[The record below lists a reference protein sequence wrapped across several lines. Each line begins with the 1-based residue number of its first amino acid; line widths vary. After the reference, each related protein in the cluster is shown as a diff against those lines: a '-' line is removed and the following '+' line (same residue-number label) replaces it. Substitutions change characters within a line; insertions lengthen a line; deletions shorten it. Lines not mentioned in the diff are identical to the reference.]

1 MVTGM
6 LKLTMRQIRSSLT
19 RFLAIAA
26 IVALGVGFFCGLR
39 LTKTAMVHTLDDYAE
54 AHRMYDF
61 RLVSTV
67 GFDETD
73 AEALAADA
81 RVAACEGEKSADAL
95 ASVADG
101 AAKPCRFLSLP
112 EQIDLPGLKCGRFPQ
127 TAEECLADGLLYS
140 EKDLGKTVV
149 LTEENDE
156 DTLDS
161 FNRREFTI
169 VGIAKSVLYINYERG
184 GTSIGSGTLSS
195 FVYILPEAFALEY
208 DTSLYLRLAGRQ
220 GEVYS
225 DEYTACIDAAEPWV
239 TQLAESAAYGRS
251 DRLYEEAEQTLSDAR
266 ETLDE
271 KQQEL
276 ADAKQE
282 LADAKQELE
291 DAHQTY
297 ADGVVSLADAKQEAE
312 QELADGEQELADALT
327 ELADGEAEY
336 ADGYQEYLDGKAEA
350 EEEIADAYQK
360 LVDGQRTIE
369 ENEQKLADGE
379 QELAD
384 GEKKLADAKQTYE
397 ENAAKFEKEK
407 KQAEN
412 EMSFA
417 FAKLQKARETLAEQ
431 QQQLDA
437 QKAALDKQ
445 EAQIDAA
452 VSAGA
457 MSPEAAEAAKA
468 QIAAARGQLAA
479 AQAQLDEGKNALA
492 DNENQ
497 LDLAADAANEA
508 FAENQKKL
516 DEAKKTLEEK
526 QQELE
531 DAKQELED
539 GRQELEDAKQELK
552 DGWAD
557 YYTGKAEAE
566 QKISDAEQELADAKQ
581 EITDGD
587 QKLADAEQELA
598 DGEQKLAD
606 AEQDY
611 RDGED
616 ELEKLENPDVFVL
629 DRSSNVG
636 YACFES
642 DSDIVRGVSR
652 VFPLFFFAVAAL
664 VCITT
669 MTRMVDEQRTQA
681 GVLKALGY
689 SNGAILSQYFLYAGI
704 ASVLGCVLGIA
715 AGSYF
720 LPKMIWHAYNIM
732 YGFTGI
738 LYAFDWPLALVSSGA
753 YLLCA
758 LGTTWYVVHAEL
770 QKPAAELIRP
780 RAPKAGKRILLERL
794 PLLWNRLPFLHKV
807 SIRNILRFK
816 KRMVMMMI
824 GIGGCTALLITG
836 FGIQDSISS
845 VVDYQYDEITR
856 YDAAVT
862 FQHALSGSERGD
874 FLAVCE
880 KSGAEGCL
888 FVAEKS
894 LDASVGGTVKTT
906 NVVCPES
913 GSVDGFIDLHTQE
926 KTPIPYPQDDGCI
939 ISRGLAQALRLS
951 AGDTITLQT
960 GDMRRTELTVE
971 AVFENYVYNYVYL
984 TQTTWQDVFGEAPGY
999 EAAWVNYQTD
1009 EDAQAASAA
1018 LTGAKNAAAVTLS
1031 RDFRSRVA
1039 TMMQSLRYIV
1049 LVVVL
1054 GAAAL
1059 AFIVLYN
1066 LTNIN
1071 ITERER
1077 EIATIKVLGF
1087 YDGETNRYVF
1097 RENIILTVLG
1107 ALVGLP
1113 MGKLLHA
1120 YVMGQ
1125 IKIDL
1130 MCFDVRVA
1138 PLSYL
1143 ISAALT
1149 LVFGLL
1155 VNLALRRKI
1164 RTIDMSQ
1171 ALKSI
1176 E

>member
-1 MVTGM
+1 M

-54 AHRMYDF
+54 THQMYDF
-61 RLVSTV
+61 RLVSTI
-67 GFDETD
+67 GFDEPD

-81 RVAACEGEKSADAL
+81 RIAACEGEKSADAL

-112 EQIDLPGLKCGRFPQ
+112 EKIDLPGLKCGRLPQ

-161 FNRREFTI
+161 FARREFTI

-195 FVYILPEAFALEY
+195 FVYILPEAFALDYE
-208 DTSLYLRLAGRQ
+208 TSLYLRLAGRQ

-225 DEYTACIDAAEPWV
+225 DDYTACMDEAEPWV

-282 LADAKQELE
+282 LADAKQELA
-291 DAHQTY
+291 DAQQAY
-297 ADGVVSLADAKQEAE
+297 ADGEASLADAKREAETELSDARQKLYDGQKTLEENEQKLSDAEAELADGEQQLADAQAEYEKNSAEFEAAEKRTETNLSDATTQLNQALADIRRSQAQLDEQRTALDEQEAQLNAAIAAGLISEEAAAALRAQLEAGKAQLQQAQAQLDAGLAELEAKRAELRTASDAAEKALQENRKKLNEAKDTLDEKRQELADAKQE
-312 QELADGEQELADALT
+312 LADGQKELADAR
-327 ELADGEAEY
+327 
-336 ADGYQEYLDGKAEA
+336 Q
-350 EEEIADAYQK
+350 
-360 LVDGQRTIE
+360 
-369 ENEQKLADGE
+369 
-379 QELAD
+379 
-384 GEKKLADAKQTYE
+384 
-397 ENAAKFEKEK
+397 
-407 KQAEN
+407 
-412 EMSFA
+412 
-417 FAKLQKARETLAEQ
+417 
-431 QQQLDA
+431 
-437 QKAALDKQ
+437 
-445 EAQIDAA
+445 
-452 VSAGA
+452 
-457 MSPEAAEAAKA
+457 
-468 QIAAARGQLAA
+468 
-479 AQAQLDEGKNALA
+479 ALA
-492 DNENQ
+492 
-497 LDLAADAANEA
+497 
-508 FAENQKKL
+508 
-516 DEAKKTLEEK
+516 
-526 QQELE
+526 
-531 DAKQELED
+531 
-539 GRQELEDAKQELK
+539 

-557 YYTGKAEAE
+557 YDAGKAEAE
-566 QKISDAEQELADAKQ
+566 QKIADAEQELADAKQ
-581 EITDGD
+581 QLADGG
-587 QKLADAEQELA
+587 QELADAEQEIA
-598 DGEQKLAD
+598 DGEQKLAE

-794 PLLWNRLPFLHKV
+794 PFIWNRLPFLHKV
-807 SIRNILRFK
+807 SVRNILRFK

-836 FGIQDSISS
+836 FGIQESISS
-845 VVDYQYDEITR
+845 VVDSQYDEITR

-862 FQHALSGSERGD
+862 FQHALSGSERED
-874 FLAVCE
+874 FLTVCE
-880 KSGAEGCL
+880 ESGAEGCL

-894 LDASVGGTVKTT
+894 LDASAGGTVKTT

-913 GSVDGFIDLHTQE
+913 GGVDGFIDLHTQE
-926 KTPIPYPQDDGCI
+926 KAPVPYPQDGGCI

-951 AGDTITLQT
+951 AGDSITLQT

-1018 LTGAKNAAAVTLS
+1018 LAGAKNAAAVTLS
-1031 RDFRSRVA
+1031 IDFRSRVA

-1107 ALVGLP
+1107 VLAGLP

-1138 PLSYL
+1138 PMSYL

-1164 RTIDMSQ
+1164 RAIDMSQ
-1171 ALKSI
+1171 ALKSV

>member
-73 AEALAADA
+73 ADVLAADA
-81 RVAACEGEKSADAL
+81 RIASCEGEKSADAL

-112 EQIDLPGLKCGRFPQ
+112 VQINFPGLKCGRLPQ

-195 FVYILPEAFALEY
+195 FVYILPEAFALDYE
-208 DTSLYLRLAGRQ
+208 TSLYLRLADRQ

-239 TQLAESAAYGRS
+239 TQLAERAAYGRS

-282 LADAKQELE
+282 LADAKQELK
-291 DAHQTY
+291 DTHQTY

-312 QELADGEQELADALT
+312 QEL
-327 ELADGEAEY
+327 
-336 ADGYQEYLDGKAEA
+336 
-350 EEEIADAYQK
+350 ADAYQK

-397 ENAAKFEKEK
+397 ENTAKFEKEK

-616 ELEKLENPDVFVL
+616 ELAKLENPDVFIL
-629 DRSSNVG
+629 NRSSNVG

-642 DSDIVRGVSR
+642 DSDIVRGVSK

-689 SNGAILSQYFLYAGI
+689 SNSAILSQYFLYAGT
-704 ASVLGCVLGIA
+704 ASLLGCVLGIA

-780 RAPKAGKRILLERL
+780 KAPKAGKRILLERL
-794 PLLWNRLPFLHKV
+794 PLIWDRLPFLHKV

-862 FQHALSGSERGD
+862 FQHALSGSERED

-880 KSGAEGCL
+880 ESSAGGCL

-894 LDASVGGTVKTT
+894 LDASKGSTVKTT

-913 GSVDGFIDLHTQE
+913 GGVEGFIDLHTQE
-926 KTPIPYPQDDGCI
+926 KTPIPYPQDGGCI

-1018 LTGAKNAAAVTLS
+1018 LAGAKNVAAVTLS

-1107 ALVGLP
+1107 ALLGLP
-1113 MGKLLHA
+1113 MGTLLHA

>member
-1 MVTGM
+1 MVTKM

-73 AEALAADA
+73 ADVLAADA
-81 RVAACEGEKSADAL
+81 RIASCEGEKSADAL

-156 DTLDS
+156 DTLDG

-195 FVYILPEAFALEY
+195 FVYILPEAFALDYE
-208 DTSLYLRLAGRQ
+208 TSLYLRLADRQ

-282 LADAKQELE
+282 LADAKQELK

-312 QELADGEQELADALT
+312 QELAD
-327 ELADGEAEY
+327 
-336 ADGYQEYLDGKAEA
+336 
-350 EEEIADAYQK
+350 AYQK
-360 LVDGQRTIE
+360 LVDGQRTID

-397 ENAAKFEKEK
+397 ENTAKFEKEK

-566 QKISDAEQELADAKQ
+566 QKISDAEQELAD
-581 EITDGD
+581 
-587 QKLADAEQELA
+587 
-598 DGEQKLAD
+598 GEQKLAD

-616 ELEKLENPDVFVL
+616 ELAKLENPDVFIL
-629 DRSSNVG
+629 NRSSNVG

-642 DSDIVRGVSR
+642 DSDIVRGVSK

-689 SNGAILSQYFLYAGI
+689 SNSAILSQYFLYAGT
-704 ASVLGCVLGIA
+704 ASLLGCVLGIA

-780 RAPKAGKRILLERL
+780 KAPKAGKRILLERL
-794 PLLWNRLPFLHKV
+794 PLIWDRLPFLHKV

-862 FQHALSGSERGD
+862 FQHALSGSERED

-880 KSGAEGCL
+880 ESSAEGCL

-894 LDASVGGTVKTT
+894 LDASKGSTVKTT

-913 GSVDGFIDLHTQE
+913 GGVDGFIDLHTQE
-926 KTPIPYPQDDGCI
+926 KTPIPYPQDGGCI

-1018 LTGAKNAAAVTLS
+1018 LAGAKNAAAVTLS

-1107 ALVGLP
+1107 ALLGLP
-1113 MGKLLHA
+1113 MGTLLHA

-1164 RTIDMSQ
+1164 RAIDMSQ

>member
-1 MVTGM
+1 MVTKM

-73 AEALAADA
+73 ADVLAADA
-81 RVAACEGEKSADAL
+81 RIASCEGEKSADAL

-112 EQIDLPGLKCGRFPQ
+112 VQINFPGLKCGRLPQ

-195 FVYILPEAFALEY
+195 FVYILPEAFALDYE
-208 DTSLYLRLAGRQ
+208 TSLYLRLADRQ

-225 DEYTACIDAAEPWV
+225 DAYTACIDEAEPWV
-239 TQLAESAAYGRS
+239 TQLAERAAYGRS

-282 LADAKQELE
+282 LADAKQELK

-312 QELADGEQELADALT
+312 QEL
-327 ELADGEAEY
+327 
-336 ADGYQEYLDGKAEA
+336 
-350 EEEIADAYQK
+350 ADAYQK

-397 ENAAKFEKEK
+397 ENTAKFEKEK

-587 QKLADAEQELA
+587 QKLADAEQ
-598 DGEQKLAD
+598 
-606 AEQDY
+606 DY

-616 ELEKLENPDVFVL
+616 ELAKLENPDVFIL
-629 DRSSNVG
+629 NRSSNVG

-642 DSDIVRGVSR
+642 DSDIVRGVSK

-689 SNGAILSQYFLYAGI
+689 SNSAILSQYFLYAGT
-704 ASVLGCVLGIA
+704 ASLLGCVLGIA

-780 RAPKAGKRILLERL
+780 KAPKAGKRILLERL
-794 PLLWNRLPFLHKV
+794 PLIWDRLPFLHKV

-862 FQHALSGSERGD
+862 FQHALSGSERED

-880 KSGAEGCL
+880 ESSAGGCL

-894 LDASVGGTVKTT
+894 LDASKGSTVKTT

-926 KTPIPYPQDDGCI
+926 KTPIPYPQDGGCI

-1018 LTGAKNAAAVTLS
+1018 LAGAKNAAAVTLS

-1107 ALVGLP
+1107 ALLGLP
-1113 MGKLLHA
+1113 MGTLLHA

-1149 LVFGLL
+1149 LAFGLL

-1164 RTIDMSQ
+1164 RAIDMSQ

>member
-1 MVTGM
+1 M

-54 AHRMYDF
+54 THQMYDF
-61 RLVSTV
+61 RLVSTI
-67 GFDETD
+67 GFDEPD

-81 RVAACEGEKSADAL
+81 RIAACEGEKSADAL

-112 EQIDLPGLKCGRFPQ
+112 EKIDLPGLKCGRLPQ

-161 FNRREFTI
+161 FARREFTI

-195 FVYILPEAFALEY
+195 FVYILPEAFALDYE
-208 DTSLYLRLAGRQ
+208 TSLYLRLAGRQ

-225 DEYTACIDAAEPWV
+225 DDYTACIDEAEPWV
-239 TQLAESAAYGRS
+239 TQLAEDTAQARSGRLRDEAA
-251 DRLYEEAEQTLSDAR
+251 QTLSDAR

-271 KQQEL
+271 KQKELDDAKQKLADARQEL
-276 ADAKQE
+276 ADAQQ
-282 LADAKQELE
+282 A
-291 DAHQTY
+291 Y
-297 ADGVVSLADAKQEAE
+297 ADGEASLADAKREAE
-312 QELADGEQELADALT
+312 TELSDARQKLYDGQKTLEENEQKLSDAEAELADGEQQLADAQAEYEKNSAEFEAAEKRTETNLSDATTQLNQALADIRRSQAQLDEQRTALDEQEAQLNAAIAAGLISEEAAAALRAQLEAGKAQLQQAQAQLDAGLAELEAKRAELRTASDAAEKALQENRKKLNEAKDTLDEKRQELADA
-327 ELADGEAEY
+327 
-336 ADGYQEYLDGKAEA
+336 
-350 EEEIADAYQK
+350 
-360 LVDGQRTIE
+360 R
-369 ENEQKLADGE
+369 

-384 GEKKLADAKQTYE
+384 GQKELADARQ
-397 ENAAKFEKEK
+397 
-407 KQAEN
+407 
-412 EMSFA
+412 
-417 FAKLQKARETLAEQ
+417 
-431 QQQLDA
+431 
-437 QKAALDKQ
+437 
-445 EAQIDAA
+445 
-452 VSAGA
+452 
-457 MSPEAAEAAKA
+457 
-468 QIAAARGQLAA
+468 
-479 AQAQLDEGKNALA
+479 ALA
-492 DNENQ
+492 
-497 LDLAADAANEA
+497 
-508 FAENQKKL
+508 
-516 DEAKKTLEEK
+516 
-526 QQELE
+526 
-531 DAKQELED
+531 
-539 GRQELEDAKQELK
+539 

-557 YYTGKAEAE
+557 YDAGKAEAE
-566 QKISDAEQELADAKQ
+566 QKIADAEQELADAKQ
-581 EITDGD
+581 QLADGG
-587 QKLADAEQELA
+587 QELADAEQEIA
-598 DGEQKLAD
+598 DGEQKLAE

-642 DSDIVRGVSR
+642 DSDIVRGVSS

-794 PLLWNRLPFLHKV
+794 PFIWNRLPFLHKV

-862 FQHALSGSERGD
+862 FQHALSGSERED
-874 FLAVCE
+874 FLTVCE
-880 KSGAEGCL
+880 ESGAEGCL

-894 LDASVGGTVKTT
+894 LDASAGGTVKTT

-913 GSVDGFIDLHTQE
+913 GGVDGFIDLHTQE
-926 KTPIPYPQDDGCI
+926 KAPVPYPQDGGCI

-951 AGDTITLQT
+951 AGDSITLQT

-1018 LTGAKNAAAVTLS
+1018 LAGAKNAAAVTLS
-1031 RDFRSRVA
+1031 IDFRSRVA

-1107 ALVGLP
+1107 ALAGLP

-1138 PLSYL
+1138 PMSYL

-1164 RTIDMSQ
+1164 RAIDMSQ
-1171 ALKSI
+1171 ALKSV

>member
-6 LKLTMRQIRSSLT
+6 LKLTMRQIRSSLG

-73 AEALAADA
+73 ADVLAADA
-81 RVAACEGEKSADAL
+81 RIASCEGEKSADAL

-112 EQIDLPGLKCGRFPQ
+112 VQINLPGLKCGRLPQ

-195 FVYILPEAFALEY
+195 FVYILPEAFALDYE
-208 DTSLYLRLAGRQ
+208 TSLYLRLADRQ

-282 LADAKQELE
+282 LADAKQELK

-312 QELADGEQELADALT
+312 QEL
-327 ELADGEAEY
+327 
-336 ADGYQEYLDGKAEA
+336 
-350 EEEIADAYQK
+350 ADAYQK

-397 ENAAKFEKEK
+397 ENTAKFEKEK

-616 ELEKLENPDVFVL
+616 ELAKLENPDVFIL
-629 DRSSNVG
+629 NRSSNVG

-642 DSDIVRGVSR
+642 DSDIVRGVSK

-689 SNGAILSQYFLYAGI
+689 SNSAILSQYFLYAGT
-704 ASVLGCVLGIA
+704 ASLLGCVLGIA

-720 LPKMIWHAYNIM
+720 LPKIIWHAYNIM

-780 RAPKAGKRILLERL
+780 KAPKAGKRILLERL
-794 PLLWNRLPFLHKV
+794 PLIWDRLPFLHKV

-862 FQHALSGSERGD
+862 FQHALSGSERED

-880 KSGAEGCL
+880 ESSAEGCL

-894 LDASVGGTVKTT
+894 LDASKGSTVKTT

-913 GSVDGFIDLHTQE
+913 GGVEGFIDLHTQE
-926 KTPIPYPQDDGCI
+926 KAPIPYPQDGGCI

-1018 LTGAKNAAAVTLS
+1018 LAGAKNAAAVTLS

-1107 ALVGLP
+1107 ALLGLP
-1113 MGKLLHA
+1113 MGTLLHA

-1164 RTIDMSQ
+1164 RAIDMSQ

>member
-1 MVTGM
+1 M
-6 LKLTMRQIRSSLT
+6 
-19 RFLAIAA
+19 
-26 IVALGVGFFCGLR
+26 
-39 LTKTAMVHTLDDYAE
+39 
-54 AHRMYDF
+54 
-61 RLVSTV
+61 
-67 GFDETD
+67 
-73 AEALAADA
+73 
-81 RVAACEGEKSADAL
+81 
-95 ASVADG
+95 
-101 AAKPCRFLSLP
+101 
-112 EQIDLPGLKCGRFPQ
+112 
-127 TAEECLADGLLYS
+127 
-140 EKDLGKTVV
+140 
-149 LTEENDE
+149 
-156 DTLDS
+156 
-161 FNRREFTI
+161 
-169 VGIAKSVLYINYERG
+169 
-184 GTSIGSGTLSS
+184 
-195 FVYILPEAFALEY
+195 
-208 DTSLYLRLAGRQ
+208 
-220 GEVYS
+220 
-225 DEYTACIDAAEPWV
+225 
-239 TQLAESAAYGRS
+239 
-251 DRLYEEAEQTLSDAR
+251 
-266 ETLDE
+266 
-271 KQQEL
+271 

-312 QELADGEQELADALT
+312 QELAD
-327 ELADGEAEY
+327 
-336 ADGYQEYLDGKAEA
+336 
-350 EEEIADAYQK
+350 AYQK
-360 LVDGQRTIE
+360 LVDGQQTIE

-417 FAKLQKARETLAEQ
+417 FAQLQKARETLAEQ

-738 LYAFDWPLALVSSGA
+738 LYAFGWPLALVSSGA

-862 FQHALSGSERGD
+862 FQHALSGSERED

-894 LDASVGGTVKTT
+894 LDASAGGTVKTT

-926 KTPIPYPQDDGCI
+926 KTQIPYPQDGGCI

-951 AGDTITLQT
+951 AGDTIILQT

-1039 TMMQSLRYIV
+1039 TMMQSLQYIV

>member
-1 MVTGM
+1 MVTKM

-73 AEALAADA
+73 ADVLAADA
-81 RVAACEGEKSADAL
+81 RIASCEGEKSADAL

-112 EQIDLPGLKCGRFPQ
+112 VQINFPGLKCGRLPQ

-195 FVYILPEAFALEY
+195 FVYILPEAFALDYE
-208 DTSLYLRLAGRQ
+208 TSLYLRLADRQ

-239 TQLAESAAYGRS
+239 TQLAERAAYGRS

-282 LADAKQELE
+282 LADAKQELK

-312 QELADGEQELADALT
+312 QEL
-327 ELADGEAEY
+327 
-336 ADGYQEYLDGKAEA
+336 
-350 EEEIADAYQK
+350 ADAYQK

-539 GRQELEDAKQELK
+539 GWQELEDAKQELK

-616 ELEKLENPDVFVL
+616 ELAKLENPDVFIL
-629 DRSSNVG
+629 NRSSNVG

-642 DSDIVRGVSR
+642 DSDIVRGVSK

-689 SNGAILSQYFLYAGI
+689 SNSAILSQYFLYAGT
-704 ASVLGCVLGIA
+704 ASLLGCVLGIA

-780 RAPKAGKRILLERL
+780 KAPKAGKRILLERL
-794 PLLWNRLPFLHKV
+794 PLIWDRLPFLHKV

-862 FQHALSGSERGD
+862 FQHALSGSERED

-880 KSGAEGCL
+880 ESSAEGCL

-894 LDASVGGTVKTT
+894 LDASKGSTVKTT

-913 GSVDGFIDLHTQE
+913 GGVEGFIDLHTQE
-926 KTPIPYPQDDGCI
+926 KTPIPYPQDGGCI

-1018 LTGAKNAAAVTLS
+1018 LAGAKNAAAVTLS

-1107 ALVGLP
+1107 ALLGLP
-1113 MGKLLHA
+1113 MGTLLHA

-1164 RTIDMSQ
+1164 RAIDMSQ

>member
-1 MVTGM
+1 M
-6 LKLTMRQIRSSLT
+6 LKLTLRQIRGSLG

-26 IVALGVGFFCGLR
+26 IVALGAGFFCGLR

-54 AHRMYDF
+54 THRMYDF
-61 RLVSTV
+61 RLVSTI

-73 AEALAADA
+73 AETLAADV
-81 RVAACEGEKSADAL
+81 RVGACEGEKSADAL

-112 EQIDLPGLKCGRFPQ
+112 AQIDLPGLKCGRLPQ
-127 TAEECLADGLLYS
+127 TADECLADGLLYS

-149 LTEENDE
+149 LTAENDA

-161 FNRREFTI
+161 FARREFTI

-184 GTSIGSGTLSS
+184 STSIGSGTLSS
-195 FVYILPEAFALEY
+195 FVYLLPEAFTLEY

-225 DEYTACIDAAEPWV
+225 DDYTACIDEAEPRV

-276 ADAKQE
+276 DDA
-282 LADAKQELE
+282 
-291 DAHQTY
+291 
-297 ADGVVSLADAKQEAE
+297 
-312 QELADGEQELADALT
+312 
-327 ELADGEAEY
+327 
-336 ADGYQEYLDGKAEA
+336 
-350 EEEIADAYQK
+350 
-360 LVDGQRTIE
+360 R
-369 ENEQKLADGE
+369 
-379 QELAD
+379 
-384 GEKKLADAKQTYE
+384 
-397 ENAAKFEKEK
+397 
-407 KQAEN
+407 
-412 EMSFA
+412 
-417 FAKLQKARETLAEQ
+417 
-431 QQQLDA
+431 
-437 QKAALDKQ
+437 
-445 EAQIDAA
+445 
-452 VSAGA
+452 
-457 MSPEAAEAAKA
+457 
-468 QIAAARGQLAA
+468 
-479 AQAQLDEGKNALA
+479 
-492 DNENQ
+492 
-497 LDLAADAANEA
+497 
-508 FAENQKKL
+508 
-516 DEAKKTLEEK
+516 
-526 QQELE
+526 
-531 DAKQELED
+531 
-539 GRQELEDAKQELK
+539 
-552 DGWAD
+552 
-557 YYTGKAEAE
+557 
-566 QKISDAEQELADAKQ
+566 
-581 EITDGD
+581 

-598 DGEQKLAD
+598 DAKQAYADGETALEDAKRETEAELAD
-606 AEQDY
+606 AEQEY
-611 RDGED
+611 QDGED

-642 DSDIVRGVSR
+642 DSDIVRGVSK

-689 SNGAILSQYFLYAGI
+689 SNGAILSQYFLYAGT

-732 YGFTGI
+732 YGFTSI
-738 LYAFDWPLALVSSGA
+738 LYAFDWPLALISSGA

-770 QKPAAELIRP
+770 RQPAAELIRP
-780 RAPKAGKRILLERL
+780 KAPKAGKRILLERI
-794 PLLWNRLPFLHKV
+794 PFIWNRLPFLHKV

-862 FQHALSGSERGD
+862 FQHALSGSEQED
-874 FLAVCE
+874 FLAVCGE
-880 KSGAEGCL
+880 TGAGGCL

-894 LDASVGGTVKTT
+894 LDASSGSTVKTT

-926 KTPIPYPQDDGCI
+926 KAPVAYPQSGGCI

-960 GDMRRTELTVE
+960 SDLRRTELTVE

-1018 LTGAKNAAAVTLS
+1018 LAGAKNAAAVTLS
-1031 RDFRSRVA
+1031 QEFRSRVA

>member
-140 EKDLGKTVV
+140 EKDLGQTVV

-156 DTLDS
+156 DTLDG

-251 DRLYEEAEQTLSDAR
+251 DRLYEEAKQTLSDAR

-312 QELADGEQELADALT
+312 QEL
-327 ELADGEAEY
+327 
-336 ADGYQEYLDGKAEA
+336 
-350 EEEIADAYQK
+350 ADAYQK

-417 FAKLQKARETLAEQ
+417 FAQLQKARETLAEQ

-732 YGFTGI
+732 YGFTSI

-862 FQHALSGSERGD
+862 FQHALSGSERED

-894 LDASVGGTVKTT
+894 LDASAGGTVKTT

>member
-1 MVTGM
+1 M

-54 AHRMYDF
+54 THQMYDF
-61 RLVSTV
+61 RLVSTI
-67 GFDETD
+67 GFDEPD

-81 RVAACEGEKSADAL
+81 RIAACEGEKSADAL

-112 EQIDLPGLKCGRFPQ
+112 EKIDLPGLKCGRLPQ

-161 FNRREFTI
+161 FARREFTI

-195 FVYILPEAFALEY
+195 FVYILPEAFALDYE
-208 DTSLYLRLAGRQ
+208 TSLYLRLAGRQ

-225 DEYTACIDAAEPWV
+225 DDYTACMDEAEPWV
-239 TQLAESAAYGRS
+239 TQLAEDTAQARSGRLRDEAA
-251 DRLYEEAEQTLSDAR
+251 QTLSDAR

-291 DAHQTY
+291 DAQQAY
-297 ADGVVSLADAKQEAE
+297 ADGEASLADAKREAETELSDARQKLYDGQKTLEENEQKLSDAEAELADGEQQLADAQAEYEKNSAEFEAAEKRTETNLSDATTQLNQALADIRRSQAQLDEQRTALDEQEAQLNAAIAAGLISEEAAAALRAQLEAGKAQLQQAQAQLDAGLAELEAKRAELRTASDAAEKALQENRKKLNEAKDTLDEKRQELADAKQE
-312 QELADGEQELADALT
+312 LADGQKELADAR
-327 ELADGEAEY
+327 
-336 ADGYQEYLDGKAEA
+336 Q
-350 EEEIADAYQK
+350 
-360 LVDGQRTIE
+360 
-369 ENEQKLADGE
+369 
-379 QELAD
+379 
-384 GEKKLADAKQTYE
+384 
-397 ENAAKFEKEK
+397 
-407 KQAEN
+407 
-412 EMSFA
+412 
-417 FAKLQKARETLAEQ
+417 
-431 QQQLDA
+431 
-437 QKAALDKQ
+437 
-445 EAQIDAA
+445 
-452 VSAGA
+452 
-457 MSPEAAEAAKA
+457 
-468 QIAAARGQLAA
+468 
-479 AQAQLDEGKNALA
+479 ALA
-492 DNENQ
+492 
-497 LDLAADAANEA
+497 
-508 FAENQKKL
+508 
-516 DEAKKTLEEK
+516 
-526 QQELE
+526 
-531 DAKQELED
+531 
-539 GRQELEDAKQELK
+539 

-557 YYTGKAEAE
+557 YDVGKAEAE
-566 QKISDAEQELADAKQ
+566 QKIADAEQELADAKQ
-581 EITDGD
+581 QLTDGG
-587 QKLADAEQELA
+587 QELADAEQEIA
-598 DGEQKLAD
+598 DGEQKLAE

-794 PLLWNRLPFLHKV
+794 PFIWNRLPFLHKV

-862 FQHALSGSERGD
+862 FQHALSGSERED
-874 FLAVCE
+874 FLTVCE
-880 KSGAEGCL
+880 ESGAEGCL

-894 LDASVGGTVKTT
+894 LDASAGGTVKTT

-913 GSVDGFIDLHTQE
+913 GGVDGFIDLHTQE
-926 KTPIPYPQDDGCI
+926 KAPVPYPQDGGCI

-951 AGDTITLQT
+951 AGDSITLQT

-1031 RDFRSRVA
+1031 IDFRSRVA

-1107 ALVGLP
+1107 VLAGLP

-1138 PLSYL
+1138 PMSYL

-1164 RTIDMSQ
+1164 RAIDMSQ
-1171 ALKSI
+1171 ALKSV

>member
-1 MVTGM
+1 M

-54 AHRMYDF
+54 THQMYDF
-61 RLVSTV
+61 RLVSTI
-67 GFDETD
+67 GFDEPD

-81 RVAACEGEKSADAL
+81 RIAACEGEKSADAL

-112 EQIDLPGLKCGRFPQ
+112 EKIDLPGLKCGRLPQ

-161 FNRREFTI
+161 FARREFTI

-195 FVYILPEAFALEY
+195 FVYILPEAFALDYE
-208 DTSLYLRLAGRQ
+208 TSLYLRLAGRQ

-225 DEYTACIDAAEPWV
+225 DDYTACMDEAEPWV

-282 LADAKQELE
+282 LADAKQELA
-291 DAHQTY
+291 DAQQAY
-297 ADGVVSLADAKQEAE
+297 ADGEASLADAKREAETELSDARQKLYDGQKTLEENEQKLSDAEAELADGEQQLADAQAEYEKNSAEFEAAEKRTETNLSDATTQLNQALADIRRSQAQLDEQRTALDEQEAQLNAAIAAGLISEEAAAALRAQLEAGKAQLQQAQAQLDAGLAELEAKRAELRTASDAAEKALQENRKKLNEAKDTLDEKRQELADAKQE
-312 QELADGEQELADALT
+312 LADGQKELADAR
-327 ELADGEAEY
+327 
-336 ADGYQEYLDGKAEA
+336 Q
-350 EEEIADAYQK
+350 
-360 LVDGQRTIE
+360 
-369 ENEQKLADGE
+369 
-379 QELAD
+379 
-384 GEKKLADAKQTYE
+384 
-397 ENAAKFEKEK
+397 
-407 KQAEN
+407 
-412 EMSFA
+412 
-417 FAKLQKARETLAEQ
+417 
-431 QQQLDA
+431 
-437 QKAALDKQ
+437 
-445 EAQIDAA
+445 
-452 VSAGA
+452 
-457 MSPEAAEAAKA
+457 
-468 QIAAARGQLAA
+468 
-479 AQAQLDEGKNALA
+479 ALA
-492 DNENQ
+492 
-497 LDLAADAANEA
+497 
-508 FAENQKKL
+508 
-516 DEAKKTLEEK
+516 
-526 QQELE
+526 
-531 DAKQELED
+531 
-539 GRQELEDAKQELK
+539 

-557 YYTGKAEAE
+557 YDAGKAEAE
-566 QKISDAEQELADAKQ
+566 QKIADAEQELADAKQ
-581 EITDGD
+581 QLADGG
-587 QKLADAEQELA
+587 QELADAEQEIA
-598 DGEQKLAD
+598 DGEQKLAE

-794 PLLWNRLPFLHKV
+794 PFIWNRLPFLHKV
-807 SIRNILRFK
+807 SVRNILRFK

-862 FQHALSGSERGD
+862 FQHALSGSERED
-874 FLAVCE
+874 FLTVCE
-880 KSGAEGCL
+880 ESGAEGCL

-894 LDASVGGTVKTT
+894 LDASAGGTVKTT

-913 GSVDGFIDLHTQE
+913 GGVDGFIDLHTQE
-926 KTPIPYPQDDGCI
+926 KAPVPYPQDGGCI

-951 AGDTITLQT
+951 AGDSITLQT

-1018 LTGAKNAAAVTLS
+1018 LAGAKNAAAVTLS
-1031 RDFRSRVA
+1031 IDFRSRVA

-1107 ALVGLP
+1107 VLAGLP

-1138 PLSYL
+1138 PMSYL

-1164 RTIDMSQ
+1164 RAIDMSQ
-1171 ALKSI
+1171 ALKSV

>member
-1 MVTGM
+1 MVTKM

-73 AEALAADA
+73 ADVLAADA
-81 RVAACEGEKSADAL
+81 RIASCEGEKSADAL

-112 EQIDLPGLKCGRFPQ
+112 VQINFPGLKCGRLPQ

-156 DTLDS
+156 DTLDG

-195 FVYILPEAFALEY
+195 FVYILPEAFALDYE
-208 DTSLYLRLAGRQ
+208 TSLYLRLADRQ

-282 LADAKQELE
+282 LADAKQELK

-312 QELADGEQELADALT
+312 QEL
-327 ELADGEAEY
+327 
-336 ADGYQEYLDGKAEA
+336 
-350 EEEIADAYQK
+350 ADAYQK

-587 QKLADAEQELA
+587 QKLADAEQ
-598 DGEQKLAD
+598 
-606 AEQDY
+606 DY

-616 ELEKLENPDVFVL
+616 ELAKLENPDVFIL
-629 DRSSNVG
+629 NRSSNVG

-642 DSDIVRGVSR
+642 DSDIVRGVSK

-689 SNGAILSQYFLYAGI
+689 SNSAILSQYFLYAGT
-704 ASVLGCVLGIA
+704 ASLLGCVLGIA

-720 LPKMIWHAYNIM
+720 LPKIIWHAYNIM

-780 RAPKAGKRILLERL
+780 KAPKAGKRILLERL
-794 PLLWNRLPFLHKV
+794 PLIWDRLPFLHKV

-862 FQHALSGSERGD
+862 FQHALSGSERED

-880 KSGAEGCL
+880 ESSAEGCL

-894 LDASVGGTVKTT
+894 LDASKGSTVKTT

-913 GSVDGFIDLHTQE
+913 GGVEGFIDLHTQE
-926 KTPIPYPQDDGCI
+926 KAPVPYPQDGGCI

-1018 LTGAKNAAAVTLS
+1018 LAGAKNVAAVTLS

-1107 ALVGLP
+1107 ALLGLP
-1113 MGKLLHA
+1113 MGTLLHA

>member
-1 MVTGM
+1 MVTKM

-73 AEALAADA
+73 ADVLAADA
-81 RVAACEGEKSADAL
+81 RIASCEGEKSADAL

-156 DTLDS
+156 DTLDG

-195 FVYILPEAFALEY
+195 FVYILPEAFALDYE
-208 DTSLYLRLAGRQ
+208 TSLYLRLADRQ

-225 DEYTACIDAAEPWV
+225 DEYTACIDTAEPWV

-282 LADAKQELE
+282 LADAKQELK

-312 QELADGEQELADALT
+312 QEL
-327 ELADGEAEY
+327 
-336 ADGYQEYLDGKAEA
+336 
-350 EEEIADAYQK
+350 ADAYQK

-616 ELEKLENPDVFVL
+616 ELAKLENPDVFIL
-629 DRSSNVG
+629 NRSSNVG

-642 DSDIVRGVSR
+642 DSDIVRGVSK

-689 SNGAILSQYFLYAGI
+689 SNSAILSQYFLYAGT
-704 ASVLGCVLGIA
+704 ASLLGCVLGIA

-780 RAPKAGKRILLERL
+780 KAPKAGKRILLERL
-794 PLLWNRLPFLHKV
+794 PLIWDRLPFLHKV

-862 FQHALSGSERGD
+862 FQHALSGSERED

-880 KSGAEGCL
+880 ESSAGGCL

-894 LDASVGGTVKTT
+894 LDASKGSTVKTT

-926 KTPIPYPQDDGCI
+926 KTPIPYPQDGGCI

-1018 LTGAKNAAAVTLS
+1018 LAGAKNAAAVTLS

-1107 ALVGLP
+1107 ALLGLP
-1113 MGKLLHA
+1113 MGTLLHA

-1149 LVFGLL
+1149 LAFGLL

-1164 RTIDMSQ
+1164 RAIDMSQ

>member
-1 MVTGM
+1 MVTKM

-73 AEALAADA
+73 ADVLAADA
-81 RVAACEGEKSADAL
+81 RIASCEGEKSADAL

-112 EQIDLPGLKCGRFPQ
+112 VQINLPGLKCGRLPQ

-195 FVYILPEAFALEY
+195 FVYILPEAFALDYE
-208 DTSLYLRLAGRQ
+208 TSLYLRLADRQ

-282 LADAKQELE
+282 LADAKQELK

-312 QELADGEQELADALT
+312 QEL
-327 ELADGEAEY
+327 
-336 ADGYQEYLDGKAEA
+336 
-350 EEEIADAYQK
+350 ADAYQK

-397 ENAAKFEKEK
+397 ENTAKFEKEK

-457 MSPEAAEAAKA
+457 MSPEAAEAVKA

-566 QKISDAEQELADAKQ
+566 QKISDAEQELAD
-581 EITDGD
+581 
-587 QKLADAEQELA
+587 
-598 DGEQKLAD
+598 GEQKLAD

-616 ELEKLENPDVFVL
+616 ELAKLENPDVFIL
-629 DRSSNVG
+629 NRSSNVG

-642 DSDIVRGVSR
+642 DSDIVRGVSK

-689 SNGAILSQYFLYAGI
+689 SNSAILSQYFLYAGT
-704 ASVLGCVLGIA
+704 ASLLGCVLGIA

-758 LGTTWYVVHAEL
+758 LGTTWYGVHAEL

-780 RAPKAGKRILLERL
+780 KAPKAGKRILLERL
-794 PLLWNRLPFLHKV
+794 PLIWDRLPFLHKV

-862 FQHALSGSERGD
+862 FQHALSGSERED

-880 KSGAEGCL
+880 ESSAEGCL

-894 LDASVGGTVKTT
+894 LDASKGSTVKTT

-913 GSVDGFIDLHTQE
+913 GGVDGFIDLHTQE
-926 KTPIPYPQDDGCI
+926 KTPIPYPQDGGCI

-1018 LTGAKNAAAVTLS
+1018 LAGAKNVAAVTLS

-1107 ALVGLP
+1107 ALLGLP
-1113 MGKLLHA
+1113 MGTLLHA

-1164 RTIDMSQ
+1164 RAIDMSQ

>member
-6 LKLTMRQIRSSLT
+6 LKLTMRQIRSSLG

-73 AEALAADA
+73 ADVLAADA
-81 RVAACEGEKSADAL
+81 RIASCEGEKSADAL

-112 EQIDLPGLKCGRFPQ
+112 VQINLPGLKCGRLPQ

-195 FVYILPEAFALEY
+195 FVYILPEAFALDYE
-208 DTSLYLRLAGRQ
+208 TSLYLRLADRQ

-239 TQLAESAAYGRS
+239 TQLAERAAYGRS

-282 LADAKQELE
+282 LADAKQELK

-312 QELADGEQELADALT
+312 QEL
-327 ELADGEAEY
+327 
-336 ADGYQEYLDGKAEA
+336 
-350 EEEIADAYQK
+350 ADAYQK

-397 ENAAKFEKEK
+397 ENTAKFEKEK

-616 ELEKLENPDVFVL
+616 ELAKLENPDVFIL
-629 DRSSNVG
+629 NRSSNVG

-642 DSDIVRGVSR
+642 DSDIVRGVSK

-689 SNGAILSQYFLYAGI
+689 SNSAILSQYFLYAGT
-704 ASVLGCVLGIA
+704 ASLLGCVLGIA

-780 RAPKAGKRILLERL
+780 KAPKAGKRILLERL
-794 PLLWNRLPFLHKV
+794 PLIWDRLPFLHKV

-862 FQHALSGSERGD
+862 FQHALSGSERED

-880 KSGAEGCL
+880 ESSAEGCL

-894 LDASVGGTVKTT
+894 LDASKGSTVKTT

-913 GSVDGFIDLHTQE
+913 GGVEGFIDLHTQE
-926 KTPIPYPQDDGCI
+926 KTPIPYPQDGGCI

-1018 LTGAKNAAAVTLS
+1018 LAGAKNAAAVTLS

-1107 ALVGLP
+1107 ALLGLP
-1113 MGKLLHA
+1113 MGTLLHA

-1164 RTIDMSQ
+1164 RAIDMSQ

>member
-1 MVTGM
+1 MVTKM

-73 AEALAADA
+73 ADVLAADA
-81 RVAACEGEKSADAL
+81 RIASCEGEKSADAL

-112 EQIDLPGLKCGRFPQ
+112 VQINFPGLKCGRLPQ

-195 FVYILPEAFALEY
+195 FVYILPEAFALDYE
-208 DTSLYLRLAGRQ
+208 TSLYLRLADRQ

-282 LADAKQELE
+282 LADAKQELK

-312 QELADGEQELADALT
+312 QEL
-327 ELADGEAEY
+327 
-336 ADGYQEYLDGKAEA
+336 
-350 EEEIADAYQK
+350 ADAYQK

-616 ELEKLENPDVFVL
+616 ELAKLENPDVFIL
-629 DRSSNVG
+629 NRSSNVG

-642 DSDIVRGVSR
+642 DSDIVRGVSK

-689 SNGAILSQYFLYAGI
+689 SNSAILSQYFLYAGT
-704 ASVLGCVLGIA
+704 ASLLGCVLGIA

-720 LPKMIWHAYNIM
+720 LPKIIWHAYNIM

-780 RAPKAGKRILLERL
+780 KAPKAGKRILLERL
-794 PLLWNRLPFLHKV
+794 PLIWDRLPFLHKV

-862 FQHALSGSERGD
+862 FQHALSGSERED

-880 KSGAEGCL
+880 ESSAGGCL

-894 LDASVGGTVKTT
+894 LDASKGSTVKTT

-913 GSVDGFIDLHTQE
+913 GGVEGFIDLHTQE
-926 KTPIPYPQDDGCI
+926 KAPIPYPQDGGCI

-1018 LTGAKNAAAVTLS
+1018 LAGAKNVAAVTLS

-1164 RTIDMSQ
+1164 RAIDMSQ

>member
-1 MVTGM
+1 M
-6 LKLTMRQIRSSLT
+6 LKLTLRQIRGSLG

-54 AHRMYDF
+54 THRMYDF
-61 RLVSTV
+61 RLVSTI
-67 GFDETD
+67 GFDEAD
-73 AEALAADA
+73 AQSLAADA

-101 AAKPCRFLSLP
+101 TAKPCRFLSLP
-112 EQIDLPGLKCGRFPQ
+112 AQIDLPGLKYGRLPQ
-127 TAEECLADGLLYS
+127 AADECLADGLLYS

-149 LTEENDE
+149 LTGENDA

-161 FNRREFTI
+161 FTRREFTI

-184 GTSIGSGTLSS
+184 STSIGSGTLSS
-195 FVYILPEAFALEY
+195 FVYILPDAFALEY
-208 DTSLYLRLAGRQ
+208 DTALYLRLADRQ

-225 DEYTACIDAAEPWV
+225 EAYTACIDEAEPWV
-239 TQLAESAAYGRS
+239 TQLAERAANARSGRLH
-251 DRLYEEAEQTLSDAR
+251 DEAAQTLADAR

-276 ADAKQE
+276 DDA
-282 LADAKQELE
+282 
-291 DAHQTY
+291 
-297 ADGVVSLADAKQEAE
+297 
-312 QELADGEQELADALT
+312 
-327 ELADGEAEY
+327 
-336 ADGYQEYLDGKAEA
+336 
-350 EEEIADAYQK
+350 
-360 LVDGQRTIE
+360 R
-369 ENEQKLADGE
+369 
-379 QELAD
+379 
-384 GEKKLADAKQTYE
+384 
-397 ENAAKFEKEK
+397 
-407 KQAEN
+407 
-412 EMSFA
+412 
-417 FAKLQKARETLAEQ
+417 
-431 QQQLDA
+431 
-437 QKAALDKQ
+437 
-445 EAQIDAA
+445 
-452 VSAGA
+452 
-457 MSPEAAEAAKA
+457 
-468 QIAAARGQLAA
+468 
-479 AQAQLDEGKNALA
+479 
-492 DNENQ
+492 
-497 LDLAADAANEA
+497 
-508 FAENQKKL
+508 
-516 DEAKKTLEEK
+516 
-526 QQELE
+526 
-531 DAKQELED
+531 
-539 GRQELEDAKQELK
+539 
-552 DGWAD
+552 
-557 YYTGKAEAE
+557 
-566 QKISDAEQELADAKQ
+566 
-581 EITDGD
+581 

-598 DGEQKLAD
+598 DAKQAYQDGEETLADAKRETQAELADAWQKLTDGQKTIEENEQKLAD
-606 AEQDY
+606 AKKELE
-611 RDGED
+611 DGEKQFAD
-616 ELEKLENPDVFVL
+616 GQSEYEKNSAEFEKATANAQNELSAASASASQSIRENREKLNEAKTELDENRKKLDEAKQELEDGEQELADAKQELADGWTDYYTGRAEAETRIADAEQELADAKQQIADGEQTLADAKQELADGERKIADAEQEYQDGEEELAKLEDPDVFVL

-642 DSDIVRGVSR
+642 DSDIVRGVSS

-704 ASVLGCVLGIA
+704 ASILGCVLGIA

-738 LYAFDWPLALVSSGA
+738 LYAFDWPLALISAGA

-770 QKPAAELIRP
+770 RQPAAELIRP
-780 RAPKAGKRILLERL
+780 KAPKAGKRILLERL
-794 PLLWNRLPFLHKV
+794 PFLWNRIPFLHKV

-862 FQHALSGSERGD
+862 FQHALSGSERED
-874 FLAVCE
+874 FLTVCDG
-880 KSGAEGCL
+880 SDAEGCL

-894 LDASVGGTVKTT
+894 LDASSGGTVKTT

-926 KTPIPYPQDDGCI
+926 KAPVPYPQDGGCI
-939 ISRGLAQALRLS
+939 ISRGLAQALHLS
-951 AGDTITLQT
+951 AGGTITLQT
-960 GDMRRTELTVE
+960 SDLRRTELTVE

-984 TQTTWQDVFGEAPGY
+984 TQNTWQDVFGEAPGY
-999 EAAWVNYQTD
+999 EAAWLNYRTD
-1009 EDAQAASAA
+1009 EDAQAASASLA
-1018 LTGAKNAAAVTLS
+1018 GAKNAAAVTLS
-1031 RDFRSRVA
+1031 LEFRSRVA

-1087 YDGETNRYVF
+1087 YDGETNRYIF

-1155 VNLALRRKI
+1155 VNLVLRRKI
-1164 RTIDMSQ
+1164 RAVDMSQ

>member
-1 MVTGM
+1 MVTKM

-73 AEALAADA
+73 ADVLAADA
-81 RVAACEGEKSADAL
+81 RIASCEGEKSADAL

-156 DTLDS
+156 DTLDG

-195 FVYILPEAFALEY
+195 FVYILPEAFALDYE
-208 DTSLYLRLAGRQ
+208 TSLYLRLADRQ

-225 DEYTACIDAAEPWV
+225 DEYTACIDTAEPWV

-276 ADAKQE
+276 DDA
-282 LADAKQELE
+282 
-291 DAHQTY
+291 
-297 ADGVVSLADAKQEAE
+297 
-312 QELADGEQELADALT
+312 
-327 ELADGEAEY
+327 
-336 ADGYQEYLDGKAEA
+336 
-350 EEEIADAYQK
+350 
-360 LVDGQRTIE
+360 R
-369 ENEQKLADGE
+369 
-379 QELAD
+379 
-384 GEKKLADAKQTYE
+384 
-397 ENAAKFEKEK
+397 
-407 KQAEN
+407 
-412 EMSFA
+412 
-417 FAKLQKARETLAEQ
+417 
-431 QQQLDA
+431 
-437 QKAALDKQ
+437 
-445 EAQIDAA
+445 
-452 VSAGA
+452 
-457 MSPEAAEAAKA
+457 
-468 QIAAARGQLAA
+468 
-479 AQAQLDEGKNALA
+479 
-492 DNENQ
+492 
-497 LDLAADAANEA
+497 
-508 FAENQKKL
+508 
-516 DEAKKTLEEK
+516 
-526 QQELE
+526 
-531 DAKQELED
+531 
-539 GRQELEDAKQELK
+539 
-552 DGWAD
+552 
-557 YYTGKAEAE
+557 
-566 QKISDAEQELADAKQ
+566 
-581 EITDGD
+581 

-598 DGEQKLAD
+598 DAKQAYADGETALEDAKRETEAELADAWQKLTDGQKTLEENEQKLAHAKKELEDGAQKLADGQAEYEKSNAEFESAKEDTWSSLSSASAQIEQAQAELEANQAQLDAQRTALDTQEAQLNEAVAAGAVSEEAAAALRAQIAAGRTQLEQAQAQLDEGMAALEASRAELRAASGAAGTAIRENRKKLDEAKAGLDEKQQELIEAKQQLADSEQQLADAKQELEDGWADYYTGRAEAEKKIADAEQELEDAKQQIADGEQQLDDARQEIADGEQKLAD
-606 AEQDY
+606 AEQEY
-611 RDGED
+611 QDGED

-642 DSDIVRGVSR
+642 DSDIVRGVSK

-689 SNGAILSQYFLYAGI
+689 SNGAILSQYFLYAGT

-732 YGFTGI
+732 YGFTDI

-770 QKPAAELIRP
+770 RQPAAELIRP
-780 RAPKAGKRILLERL
+780 KAPKAGKRILLEQL
-794 PLLWNRLPFLHKV
+794 PLIWNRLPFLHKV

-856 YDAAVT
+856 YDASVT
-862 FQHALSGSERGD
+862 FRHALDSDEQEA
-874 FLAVCE
+874 FLSVCDE
-880 KSGAEGCL
+880 SGADGCL

-894 LDASVGGTVKTT
+894 LDALSGGTVKTT
-906 NVVCPES
+906 NVVCPEA
-913 GSVDGFIDLHTQE
+913 GSMDGFIDLHTQE
-926 KTPIPYPQDDGCI
+926 KAPVAYPQDGGCI
-939 ISRGLAQALRLS
+939 ISRGLAQALHLS
-951 AGDTITLQT
+951 AGGTITLQT

-1009 EDAQAASAA
+1009 KDAQTASAA
-1018 LTGAKNAAAVTLS
+1018 LAGAKNAAAVSLS
-1031 RDFRSRVA
+1031 QEFRSRVA

>member
-1 MVTGM
+1 MVTKM
-6 LKLTMRQIRSSLT
+6 LKLTMRQIRSSLG

-73 AEALAADA
+73 ADVLAADA
-81 RVAACEGEKSADAL
+81 RIASCEGEKSADAL

-112 EQIDLPGLKCGRFPQ
+112 VQINFPGLKCGRLPQ

-195 FVYILPEAFALEY
+195 FVYILPEAFALDYE
-208 DTSLYLRLAGRQ
+208 TSLYLRLADRQ

-239 TQLAESAAYGRS
+239 TQLAERAAYGRS

-282 LADAKQELE
+282 LADAKQELK

-312 QELADGEQELADALT
+312 QEL
-327 ELADGEAEY
+327 
-336 ADGYQEYLDGKAEA
+336 
-350 EEEIADAYQK
+350 ADAYQK

-397 ENAAKFEKEK
+397 ENTAKFEKEK

-437 QKAALDKQ
+437 QKAALDNQ

-616 ELEKLENPDVFVL
+616 ELAKLENPDVFIL
-629 DRSSNVG
+629 NRSSNVG

-642 DSDIVRGVSR
+642 DSDIVRGVSK

-689 SNGAILSQYFLYAGI
+689 SNSAILSQYFLYAGT
-704 ASVLGCVLGIA
+704 ASLLGCVLGIA

-794 PLLWNRLPFLHKV
+794 PLIWDRLPFLHKV

-862 FQHALSGSERGD
+862 FQHALSGSERED

-880 KSGAEGCL
+880 ESSAGGCL

-894 LDASVGGTVKTT
+894 LDASKGSTVKTT

-913 GSVDGFIDLHTQE
+913 GGVDGFIDLHTQE
-926 KTPIPYPQDDGCI
+926 KTPIPYPQDGGCI

-1018 LTGAKNAAAVTLS
+1018 LAGAKNVAAVTLS

-1107 ALVGLP
+1107 ALLGLP
-1113 MGKLLHA
+1113 MGTLLHA

>member
-1 MVTGM
+1 MVTKM

-73 AEALAADA
+73 ADVLAADA
-81 RVAACEGEKSADAL
+81 RIASCEGEKSADAL

-112 EQIDLPGLKCGRFPQ
+112 VQINFPGLKCGRLPQ

-195 FVYILPEAFALEY
+195 FVYILPEAFALDYE
-208 DTSLYLRLAGRQ
+208 TSLYLRLADRQ

-282 LADAKQELE
+282 LADAKQELK

-312 QELADGEQELADALT
+312 QEL
-327 ELADGEAEY
+327 
-336 ADGYQEYLDGKAEA
+336 
-350 EEEIADAYQK
+350 ADAYQK

-397 ENAAKFEKEK
+397 ENTAKFEKEK

-516 DEAKKTLEEK
+516 DEVKKTLEEK

-616 ELEKLENPDVFVL
+616 ELVKLENPDVFIL
-629 DRSSNVG
+629 NRSSNVG

-642 DSDIVRGVSR
+642 DSDIVRGVSK

-689 SNGAILSQYFLYAGI
+689 SNSAILSQYFLYAGT
-704 ASVLGCVLGIA
+704 ASLLGCVLGIA

-780 RAPKAGKRILLERL
+780 KAPKAGKRILLERL
-794 PLLWNRLPFLHKV
+794 PLIWDRLPFLHKV

-862 FQHALSGSERGD
+862 FQHALSGSERED

-880 KSGAEGCL
+880 ESSAEGCL

-894 LDASVGGTVKTT
+894 LDASKGSTVKTT

-913 GSVDGFIDLHTQE
+913 GGVEGFIDLHTQE
-926 KTPIPYPQDDGCI
+926 KAPIPYPQDGGCI

-1018 LTGAKNAAAVTLS
+1018 LAGAKNAAAVTLS

-1107 ALVGLP
+1107 ALLGLP
-1113 MGKLLHA
+1113 MGTLLHA

-1164 RTIDMSQ
+1164 RAIDMSQ

>member
-1 MVTGM
+1 MVTKM

-73 AEALAADA
+73 ADVLAADA
-81 RVAACEGEKSADAL
+81 RIASCEGEKSADAL

-112 EQIDLPGLKCGRFPQ
+112 VQINFPGLKCGRLPQ

-195 FVYILPEAFALEY
+195 FVYILPEAFALDYE
-208 DTSLYLRLAGRQ
+208 TSLYLRLADRQ

-282 LADAKQELE
+282 LADAKQELK

-312 QELADGEQELADALT
+312 QEL
-327 ELADGEAEY
+327 
-336 ADGYQEYLDGKAEA
+336 
-350 EEEIADAYQK
+350 ADAYQK

-417 FAKLQKARETLAEQ
+417 FAQLQKAREMLAEQ

-616 ELEKLENPDVFVL
+616 ELAKLENPDVFIL
-629 DRSSNVG
+629 NRSSNVG

-689 SNGAILSQYFLYAGI
+689 SNSAILSQYFLYAGT
-704 ASVLGCVLGIA
+704 ASLLGCVLGIA

-720 LPKMIWHAYNIM
+720 LPKIIWHAYNIM

-780 RAPKAGKRILLERL
+780 KAPKAGKRILLERL
-794 PLLWNRLPFLHKV
+794 PLIWDRLPFLHKV

-862 FQHALSGSERGD
+862 FQHALSGSERED

-880 KSGAEGCL
+880 ESSAEGCL

-894 LDASVGGTVKTT
+894 LDASKGSTVKTT

-913 GSVDGFIDLHTQE
+913 GGVDGFIDLHTQE
-926 KTPIPYPQDDGCI
+926 KAPIPYPQDGGCI

-1018 LTGAKNAAAVTLS
+1018 LAGAKNAAAVTLS

-1107 ALVGLP
+1107 ALLGLP
-1113 MGKLLHA
+1113 MGTLLHA

-1164 RTIDMSQ
+1164 RAIDMSQ

>member
-1 MVTGM
+1 M
-6 LKLTMRQIRSSLT
+6 
-19 RFLAIAA
+19 
-26 IVALGVGFFCGLR
+26 
-39 LTKTAMVHTLDDYAE
+39 
-54 AHRMYDF
+54 
-61 RLVSTV
+61 
-67 GFDETD
+67 
-73 AEALAADA
+73 
-81 RVAACEGEKSADAL
+81 
-95 ASVADG
+95 
-101 AAKPCRFLSLP
+101 
-112 EQIDLPGLKCGRFPQ
+112 
-127 TAEECLADGLLYS
+127 
-140 EKDLGKTVV
+140 
-149 LTEENDE
+149 
-156 DTLDS
+156 
-161 FNRREFTI
+161 
-169 VGIAKSVLYINYERG
+169 
-184 GTSIGSGTLSS
+184 
-195 FVYILPEAFALEY
+195 
-208 DTSLYLRLAGRQ
+208 
-220 GEVYS
+220 
-225 DEYTACIDAAEPWV
+225 
-239 TQLAESAAYGRS
+239 
-251 DRLYEEAEQTLSDAR
+251 
-266 ETLDE
+266 
-271 KQQEL
+271 
-276 ADAKQE
+276 
-282 LADAKQELE
+282 
-291 DAHQTY
+291 
-297 ADGVVSLADAKQEAE
+297 
-312 QELADGEQELADALT
+312 
-327 ELADGEAEY
+327 
-336 ADGYQEYLDGKAEA
+336 
-350 EEEIADAYQK
+350 
-360 LVDGQRTIE
+360 
-369 ENEQKLADGE
+369 
-379 QELAD
+379 
-384 GEKKLADAKQTYE
+384 
-397 ENAAKFEKEK
+397 
-407 KQAEN
+407 
-412 EMSFA
+412 
-417 FAKLQKARETLAEQ
+417 
-431 QQQLDA
+431 
-437 QKAALDKQ
+437 
-445 EAQIDAA
+445 
-452 VSAGA
+452 
-457 MSPEAAEAAKA
+457 
-468 QIAAARGQLAA
+468 
-479 AQAQLDEGKNALA
+479 
-492 DNENQ
+492 
-497 LDLAADAANEA
+497 
-508 FAENQKKL
+508 
-516 DEAKKTLEEK
+516 
-526 QQELE
+526 
-531 DAKQELED
+531 
-539 GRQELEDAKQELK
+539 
-552 DGWAD
+552 
-557 YYTGKAEAE
+557 
-566 QKISDAEQELADAKQ
+566 
-581 EITDGD
+581 
-587 QKLADAEQELA
+587 
-598 DGEQKLAD
+598 
-606 AEQDY
+606 
-611 RDGED
+611 
-616 ELEKLENPDVFVL
+616 FVL

-636 YACFES
+636 YACFEN

-794 PLLWNRLPFLHKV
+794 PLIWDRLPFLHKV

-862 FQHALSGSERGD
+862 FQHALSGSERED

-880 KSGAEGCL
+880 ESSAEGCL

-894 LDASVGGTVKTT
+894 LDASAGGTVKTT

-926 KTPIPYPQDDGCI
+926 KTPIPYPQDGGCI

-1018 LTGAKNAAAVTLS
+1018 LAGAKNAAAVTLS

-1107 ALVGLP
+1107 ALLGLP
-1113 MGKLLHA
+1113 MGTLLHA

-1164 RTIDMSQ
+1164 RAIDMSQ

>member
-1 MVTGM
+1 MKGTF
-6 LKLTMRQIRSSLT
+6 S
-19 RFLAIAA
+19 RFIAIAA
-26 IVALGVGFFCGLR
+26 IVALGVGLLSGLMAMPIDMR
-39 LTKTAMVHTLDDYAE
+39 TTIDEYFDRQNMHDLRIVSPLGLTDD
-54 AHRMYDF
+54 D
-61 RLVSTV
+61 
-67 GFDETD
+67 
-73 AEALAADA
+73 
-81 RVAACEGEKSADAL
+81 VAAIAAVDGVDEVMPAYMTDMFVDAGEKKNI
-95 ASVADG
+95 VT
-101 AAKPCRFLSLP
+101 RIHSLP
-112 EQIDLPGLKCGRFPQ
+112 TGQIEEKEPENYLNRLDVVEGRLPIQRN
-127 TAEECLADGLLYS
+127 ECVLVEGNVIDGTGPLSVGNTLTIAATNGDVSGTLAD
-140 EKDLGKTVV
+140 
-149 LTEENDE
+149 TE
-156 DTLDS
+156 
-161 FNRREFTI
+161 FKI
-169 VGIAKSVLYINYERG
+169 VGIVRTSYYFSVDRESATIG
-184 GTSIGSGTLSS
+184 DGTVALKMYVGEES
-195 FVYILPEAFALEY
+195 FSQEAYSEIFA
-208 DTSLYLRLAGRQ
+208 TVAGAQ
-220 GEVYS
+220 ALDSAS
-225 DEYTACIDAAEPWV
+225 DEYQAAVDAVADRVEAVSGARCTARYNEVKTD
-239 TQLAESAAYGRS
+239 T
-251 DRLYEEAEQTLSDAR
+251 
-266 ETLDE
+266 
-271 KQQEL
+271 
-276 ADAKQE
+276 
-282 LADAKQELE
+282 
-291 DAHQTY
+291 
-297 ADGVVSLADAKQEAE
+297 
-312 QELADGEQELADALT
+312 
-327 ELADGEAEY
+327 
-336 ADGYQEYLDGKAEA
+336 
-350 EEEIADAYQK
+350 
-360 LVDGQRTIE
+360 
-369 ENEQKLADGE
+369 EQKLAD
-379 QELAD
+379 A
-384 GEKKLADAKQTYE
+384 
-397 ENAAKFEKEK
+397 
-407 KQAEN
+407 
-412 EMSFA
+412 
-417 FAKLQKARETLAEQ
+417 
-431 QQQLDA
+431 
-437 QKAALDKQ
+437 
-445 EAQIDAA
+445 
-452 VSAGA
+452 
-457 MSPEAAEAAKA
+457 
-468 QIAAARGQLAA
+468 
-479 AQAQLDEGKNALA
+479 
-492 DNENQ
+492 
-497 LDLAADAANEA
+497 
-508 FAENQKKL
+508 
-516 DEAKKTLEEK
+516 
-526 QQELE
+526 
-531 DAKQELED
+531 
-539 GRQELEDAKQELK
+539 RQELEDAKQELK

-616 ELEKLENPDVFVL
+616 ELAKLENPDVFIL
-629 DRSSNVG
+629 NRSSNVG

-642 DSDIVRGVSR
+642 DSDIVRGVSK

-689 SNGAILSQYFLYAGI
+689 SNSAILSQYFLYAGT
-704 ASVLGCVLGIA
+704 ASLLGCVLGIA

-780 RAPKAGKRILLERL
+780 KAPKAGKRILLERL
-794 PLLWNRLPFLHKV
+794 PLIWDRLPFLHKV

-862 FQHALSGSERGD
+862 FQHALSGSERED

-880 KSGAEGCL
+880 ESSAEGCL

-894 LDASVGGTVKTT
+894 LDASKGSTVKTT

-913 GSVDGFIDLHTQE
+913 GGVDGFIDLHTQE
-926 KTPIPYPQDDGCI
+926 KTSIPYPQDGGCI

-1018 LTGAKNAAAVTLS
+1018 LAGAKNAAAVTLS

-1107 ALVGLP
+1107 ALLGLP
-1113 MGKLLHA
+1113 MGTLLHA

>member
-1 MVTGM
+1 MVTKM

-73 AEALAADA
+73 ADVLAADA
-81 RVAACEGEKSADAL
+81 RIASCEGEKSADAL

-112 EQIDLPGLKCGRFPQ
+112 VQINFPGLKCGRLPQ

-195 FVYILPEAFALEY
+195 FVYILPEAFALDYE
-208 DTSLYLRLAGRQ
+208 TSLYLRLADRQ

-239 TQLAESAAYGRS
+239 TQLAERAAYGRS

-282 LADAKQELE
+282 LADAKQELK

-312 QELADGEQELADALT
+312 QEL
-327 ELADGEAEY
+327 
-336 ADGYQEYLDGKAEA
+336 
-350 EEEIADAYQK
+350 ADAYQK

-397 ENAAKFEKEK
+397 ENTAKFEKEK

-616 ELEKLENPDVFVL
+616 ELAKLENPDVFIL
-629 DRSSNVG
+629 NRSSNVG

-642 DSDIVRGVSR
+642 DSDIVRGVSK

-689 SNGAILSQYFLYAGI
+689 SNSAILSQYFLYAGT
-704 ASVLGCVLGIA
+704 ASLLGCVLGIA

-780 RAPKAGKRILLERL
+780 KAPKAGKRILLERL
-794 PLLWNRLPFLHKV
+794 PLIWDRLPFLHKV

-862 FQHALSGSERGD
+862 FQHALSGSERED

-880 KSGAEGCL
+880 ESSAGGCL

-894 LDASVGGTVKTT
+894 LDASKGSTVKTT

-913 GSVDGFIDLHTQE
+913 GGVEGFIDLHTQE
-926 KTPIPYPQDDGCI
+926 KTPIPYPQDGGCI

-1018 LTGAKNAAAVTLS
+1018 LAGAKNVAAVTLS

-1107 ALVGLP
+1107 ALLGLP
-1113 MGKLLHA
+1113 MGTLLHA

>member
-1 MVTGM
+1 MVTKM

-73 AEALAADA
+73 ADVLAADA
-81 RVAACEGEKSADAL
+81 RIASCEGEKSADAL

-112 EQIDLPGLKCGRFPQ
+112 VQINLPGLKCGRLPQ

-195 FVYILPEAFALEY
+195 FVYILPEAFALDYE
-208 DTSLYLRLAGRQ
+208 TSLYLRLADRQ

-225 DEYTACIDAAEPWV
+225 DAYTACIDEAEPWV

-282 LADAKQELE
+282 LADAKQELK

-312 QELADGEQELADALT
+312 QEL
-327 ELADGEAEY
+327 
-336 ADGYQEYLDGKAEA
+336 
-350 EEEIADAYQK
+350 ADAYQK

-566 QKISDAEQELADAKQ
+566 QKISDAEQELAD
-581 EITDGD
+581 
-587 QKLADAEQELA
+587 
-598 DGEQKLAD
+598 GEQKLAD

-616 ELEKLENPDVFVL
+616 ELAKLENPDVFIL
-629 DRSSNVG
+629 NRSSNVG

-642 DSDIVRGVSR
+642 DSDIVRGVSK

-689 SNGAILSQYFLYAGI
+689 SNSAILSQYFLYAGT
-704 ASVLGCVLGIA
+704 ASLLGCVLGIA

-780 RAPKAGKRILLERL
+780 KAPKAGKRILLERL
-794 PLLWNRLPFLHKV
+794 PLIWDRLPFLHKV

-862 FQHALSGSERGD
+862 FQHALSGSERED

-880 KSGAEGCL
+880 ESSAGGCL
-888 FVAEKS
+888 FIAEKS
-894 LDASVGGTVKTT
+894 LDASKGSTVKTT

-913 GSVDGFIDLHTQE
+913 GGVEGFIDLHTQE
-926 KTPIPYPQDDGCI
+926 KTPIPYPQDGGCI

-1018 LTGAKNAAAVTLS
+1018 LAGAKNAAAVTLS

-1107 ALVGLP
+1107 ALLGLP
-1113 MGKLLHA
+1113 MGTLLHA

-1164 RTIDMSQ
+1164 RAIDMSQ

>member
-1 MVTGM
+1 M
-6 LKLTMRQIRSSLT
+6 LKLTLRQIRGSLG

-26 IVALGVGFFCGLR
+26 IVALGAGFFCGLR

-54 AHRMYDF
+54 THRMYDF
-61 RLVSTV
+61 RLVSTI

-73 AEALAADA
+73 AETLAADV
-81 RVAACEGEKSADAL
+81 RVGACEGEKSADAL

-112 EQIDLPGLKCGRFPQ
+112 AQIDLPGLKCGRLPQ
-127 TAEECLADGLLYS
+127 TADECLADGLLYS

-149 LTEENDE
+149 LTAENDA

-161 FNRREFTI
+161 FARREFTI
-169 VGIAKSVLYINYERG
+169 VGVAKSVLYINYERG
-184 GTSIGSGTLSS
+184 STSIGSGTLSS
-195 FVYILPEAFALEY
+195 FVYLLPEAFTLEY

-225 DEYTACIDAAEPWV
+225 DDYTACIDEAEPWV

-276 ADAKQE
+276 DDAR
-282 LADAKQELE
+282 
-291 DAHQTY
+291 
-297 ADGVVSLADAKQEAE
+297 
-312 QELADGEQELADALT
+312 
-327 ELADGEAEY
+327 
-336 ADGYQEYLDGKAEA
+336 
-350 EEEIADAYQK
+350 QK
-360 LVDGQRTIE
+360 LT
-369 ENEQKLADGE
+369 
-379 QELAD
+379 
-384 GEKKLADAKQTYE
+384 
-397 ENAAKFEKEK
+397 
-407 KQAEN
+407 
-412 EMSFA
+412 
-417 FAKLQKARETLAEQ
+417 
-431 QQQLDA
+431 
-437 QKAALDKQ
+437 
-445 EAQIDAA
+445 
-452 VSAGA
+452 
-457 MSPEAAEAAKA
+457 
-468 QIAAARGQLAA
+468 
-479 AQAQLDEGKNALA
+479 
-492 DNENQ
+492 
-497 LDLAADAANEA
+497 
-508 FAENQKKL
+508 
-516 DEAKKTLEEK
+516 
-526 QQELE
+526 
-531 DAKQELED
+531 
-539 GRQELEDAKQELK
+539 
-552 DGWAD
+552 
-557 YYTGKAEAE
+557 
-566 QKISDAEQELADAKQ
+566 DAEQELADAKQ
-581 EITDGD
+581 AYADGETALEDAKRETEAELADAWQKLTDGQKTLEENE
-587 QKLADAEQELA
+587 QKLADAKKELEDGAQKLADGQAEYEKSNAEFESAKEDTWSSLSSASAQIEQAQAELEANQAQLDAQRTALDAQEAQLNEAVAAGAVSEEAAAALRAQIAAGRTQLEQAQAQLDEGMAALEASRAELRAASGAAGTAIRENRKKLDEAKAGLDEKQQELIEAKQQLADSEQQLADAKQELEDGWADYYTGRAEAEKKIADAEQELEDAKQQIADGEQQLADAKQEIA

-606 AEQDY
+606 AEQEY
-611 RDGED
+611 QDGED

-642 DSDIVRGVSR
+642 DSDIVRGVSK

-689 SNGAILSQYFLYAGI
+689 SNSAILSQYFLYAGT

-720 LPKMIWHAYNIM
+720 LPKMIWNAYNIM
-732 YGFTGI
+732 YGFTSI
-738 LYAFDWPLALVSSGA
+738 LYAFDWPLALTSSGA

-770 QKPAAELIRP
+770 RQPAAELIRP
-780 RAPKAGKRILLERL
+780 KAPKAGKRILLERI
-794 PLLWNRLPFLHKV
+794 PFIWNRLPFLHKV

-862 FQHALSGSERGD
+862 FQHALSGSEQED
-874 FLAVCE
+874 FLAVCGE
-880 KSGAEGCL
+880 TGAGGCL

-894 LDASVGGTVKTT
+894 LDASSGSTVKTT

-926 KTPIPYPQDDGCI
+926 KAPVAYPQSGGCI

-960 GDMRRTELTVE
+960 SDLRRTELTVE

-1009 EDAQAASAA
+1009 KDAQTASAA
-1018 LTGAKNAAAVTLS
+1018 LAGAKNAAAVSLS
-1031 RDFRSRVA
+1031 QEFRSRVA

>member
-54 AHRMYDF
+54 AHQMYDF

-81 RVAACEGEKSADAL
+81 RIAACEGEKSADAL
-95 ASVADG
+95 ASFADG

-112 EQIDLPGLKCGRFPQ
+112 EQINLPDLKCGRLPQ

-149 LTEENDE
+149 LTEENDT

-161 FNRREFTI
+161 FTRREFTI
-169 VGIAKSVLYINYERG
+169 VGVAKSVLYINYERG

-208 DTSLYLRLAGRQ
+208 DTSLYLRLASRQ

-225 DEYTACIDAAEPWV
+225 DEYTACMDEAEPRV
-239 TQLAESAAYGRS
+239 TQLAEDAARARSGRLH
-251 DRLYEEAEQTLSDAR
+251 DEAAQTLADAR

-271 KQQEL
+271 KQKELDDAKQKL
-276 ADAKQE
+276 ADARQE
-282 LADAKQELE
+282 LTDAQQ
-291 DAHQTY
+291 AY
-297 ADGVVSLADAKQEAE
+297 ADGVVSLADAKREAE
-312 QELADGEQELADALT
+312 AELADARQKLYDGQATLEENEQKLSDAEAELADGEQ
-327 ELADGEAEY
+327 
-336 ADGYQEYLDGKAEA
+336 
-350 EEEIADAYQK
+350 
-360 LVDGQRTIE
+360 
-369 ENEQKLADGE
+369 
-379 QELAD
+379 
-384 GEKKLADAKQTYE
+384 KLADAQAEYDQNSAE
-397 ENAAKFEKEK
+397 FEAAKKRMETRLSDATTQLN
-407 KQAEN
+407 QALDALRRSQEQLN
-412 EMSFA
+412 EQRA
-417 FAKLQKARETLAEQ
+417 A
-431 QQQLDA
+431 LDA
-437 QKAALDKQ
+437 QEAQLNAAIAAGLISEDAAAALRAQ
-445 EAQIDAA
+445 LEA
-452 VSAGA
+452 G
-457 MSPEAAEAAKA
+457 KA
-468 QIAAARGQLAA
+468 QLQQ
-479 AQAQLDEGKNALA
+479 AQAQLDAGMAELEARRAELRTA
-492 DNENQ
+492 S
-497 LDLAADAANEA
+497 DAAEDA
-508 FAENQKKL
+508 FQENQKKL
-516 DEAKKTLEEK
+516 DEAKALLDEKRQELADAK
-526 QQELE
+526 QQLADGQKELA
-531 DAKQELED
+531 DAKQEL
-539 GRQELEDAKQELK
+539 A

-557 YYTGKAEAE
+557 YYEGKAEAE
-566 QKISDAEQELADAKQ
+566 QKIADAEQELSDAKQ
-581 EITDGD
+581 KLADGE
-587 QKLADAEQELA
+587 QALADAEQEIA

-732 YGFTGI
+732 YGFTSI

-862 FQHALSGSERGD
+862 FQHALSGSERED

-894 LDASVGGTVKTT
+894 LDASAGGTVKTT

-926 KTPIPYPQDDGCI
+926 KTPVPYPQDGGCI

-951 AGDTITLQT
+951 AGDTIILQT

-1018 LTGAKNAAAVTLS
+1018 LAGAKNAAAVTLS
-1031 RDFRSRVA
+1031 LDFRSRVA

-1164 RTIDMSQ
+1164 RAIDMSQ

>member
-6 LKLTMRQIRSSLT
+6 LKLTMRQIRSSLG

-73 AEALAADA
+73 ADVLAADA
-81 RVAACEGEKSADAL
+81 RIASCEGEKSADAL

-112 EQIDLPGLKCGRFPQ
+112 VQINLPGLKCGRLPQ

-195 FVYILPEAFALEY
+195 FVYILPEAFALDYE
-208 DTSLYLRLAGRQ
+208 TSLYLRLADRQ

-239 TQLAESAAYGRS
+239 TQLAERAAYGRS

-282 LADAKQELE
+282 LADAKQELK

-312 QELADGEQELADALT
+312 QEL
-327 ELADGEAEY
+327 
-336 ADGYQEYLDGKAEA
+336 
-350 EEEIADAYQK
+350 ADAYQK

-397 ENAAKFEKEK
+397 ENTAKFEKEK

-616 ELEKLENPDVFVL
+616 ELAKLENPDVFIL
-629 DRSSNVG
+629 NRSSNVG

-642 DSDIVRGVSR
+642 DSDIVRGVSK

-689 SNGAILSQYFLYAGI
+689 SNSAILSQYFLYAGT
-704 ASVLGCVLGIA
+704 ASLLGCVLGIA

-780 RAPKAGKRILLERL
+780 KAPKAGKRILLERL
-794 PLLWNRLPFLHKV
+794 PLIWDRLPFLHKV

-862 FQHALSGSERGD
+862 FQHALSGSERED

-880 KSGAEGCL
+880 ESSAGGCL

-894 LDASVGGTVKTT
+894 LDASKGSTVKTT

-913 GSVDGFIDLHTQE
+913 GGVEGFIDLHTQE
-926 KTPIPYPQDDGCI
+926 KTPIPYPQDGGCI

-1018 LTGAKNAAAVTLS
+1018 LAGAKNVAAVTLS

-1107 ALVGLP
+1107 ALLGLP
-1113 MGKLLHA
+1113 MGTLLHA

>member
-1 MVTGM
+1 M

-54 AHRMYDF
+54 THQMYDF
-61 RLVSTV
+61 RLVSTI
-67 GFDETD
+67 GFDEPD

-81 RVAACEGEKSADAL
+81 RIAACEGEKSADAL

-112 EQIDLPGLKCGRFPQ
+112 EKIDLPGLKCGRLPQ

-161 FNRREFTI
+161 FARREFTI

-195 FVYILPEAFALEY
+195 FVYILPEAFALDYE
-208 DTSLYLRLAGRQ
+208 TSLYLRLAGRQ

-225 DEYTACIDAAEPWV
+225 DDYTACMDEAEPWV
-239 TQLAESAAYGRS
+239 TQLAEDTAQARSGRLRDEAA
-251 DRLYEEAEQTLSDAR
+251 QTLSDAR

-271 KQQEL
+271 KQKELDDAKQKLADARQELADAQQAYADGEASLADAKREAETELSDARQKLYDGQKTLEENEQKLSDAEAELADGEQQLADAQAEYEKNSAEFEAAEKRTETNLSDATTQLNQALADIRRSQAQLDEQRTALDEQEAQLNAAIAAGLISEEAAAALRAQLEAGKAQLQQAQAQLDAGLAELEAKRAELRTASDAAEKALRENRKKLNEAKDTLDEKRQEL

-282 LADAKQELE
+282 LADGQK
-291 DAHQTY
+291 
-297 ADGVVSLADAKQEAE
+297 
-312 QELADGEQELADALT
+312 ELADAR
-327 ELADGEAEY
+327 
-336 ADGYQEYLDGKAEA
+336 Q
-350 EEEIADAYQK
+350 
-360 LVDGQRTIE
+360 
-369 ENEQKLADGE
+369 
-379 QELAD
+379 
-384 GEKKLADAKQTYE
+384 
-397 ENAAKFEKEK
+397 
-407 KQAEN
+407 
-412 EMSFA
+412 
-417 FAKLQKARETLAEQ
+417 
-431 QQQLDA
+431 
-437 QKAALDKQ
+437 
-445 EAQIDAA
+445 
-452 VSAGA
+452 
-457 MSPEAAEAAKA
+457 
-468 QIAAARGQLAA
+468 
-479 AQAQLDEGKNALA
+479 ALA
-492 DNENQ
+492 
-497 LDLAADAANEA
+497 
-508 FAENQKKL
+508 
-516 DEAKKTLEEK
+516 
-526 QQELE
+526 
-531 DAKQELED
+531 
-539 GRQELEDAKQELK
+539 

-557 YYTGKAEAE
+557 YDAGKAEAE
-566 QKISDAEQELADAKQ
+566 QKIADAEQELADAKQ
-581 EITDGD
+581 QLADGG
-587 QKLADAEQELA
+587 QELADAEQKIA
-598 DGEQKLAD
+598 DGEQKLAE

-642 DSDIVRGVSR
+642 DSDIVRGVSS

-689 SNGAILSQYFLYAGI
+689 SNSAILSQYFLYAGT

-732 YGFTGI
+732 YGFTDI

-770 QKPAAELIRP
+770 RQPAAELIRP
-780 RAPKAGKRILLERL
+780 KAPKAGKRILLERL
-794 PLLWNRLPFLHKV
+794 PLIWNRLPFLHKV

-845 VVDYQYDEITR
+845 VVEYQYDEITR

-862 FQHALSGSERGD
+862 FQHALSGSERED
-874 FLAVCE
+874 FLTVCE
-880 KSGAEGCL
+880 ESGAEGCL

-894 LDASVGGTVKTT
+894 LDASAGGTVKTT

-913 GSVDGFIDLHTQE
+913 GGVDGFIDLHTQE
-926 KTPIPYPQDDGCI
+926 KAPVPYPQDGGCI

-951 AGDTITLQT
+951 AGDSITLQT

-1018 LTGAKNAAAVTLS
+1018 LAGAKNAAAVTLS
-1031 RDFRSRVA
+1031 IDFRSRVA

-1107 ALVGLP
+1107 ALAGLP
-1113 MGKLLHA
+1113 LGKLLHA

-1138 PLSYL
+1138 PMSYL

-1164 RTIDMSQ
+1164 RAIDMSQ
-1171 ALKSI
+1171 ALKSV

>member
-1 MVTGM
+1 MVTKM

-73 AEALAADA
+73 ADVLAADA
-81 RVAACEGEKSADAL
+81 RIASCEGEKSADAL

-112 EQIDLPGLKCGRFPQ
+112 VQINFPGLKCGRLPQ

-156 DTLDS
+156 DTLDG

-195 FVYILPEAFALEY
+195 FVYILPEAFALDYE
-208 DTSLYLRLAGRQ
+208 TSLYLRLADRQ

-282 LADAKQELE
+282 LADAKQELK

-312 QELADGEQELADALT
+312 QEL
-327 ELADGEAEY
+327 
-336 ADGYQEYLDGKAEA
+336 
-350 EEEIADAYQK
+350 ADAYQK

-616 ELEKLENPDVFVL
+616 ELAKLENPDVFIL
-629 DRSSNVG
+629 NRSSNVG

-642 DSDIVRGVSR
+642 DSDIVRGVSK

-689 SNGAILSQYFLYAGI
+689 SNSAILSQYFLYAGT
-704 ASVLGCVLGIA
+704 ASLLGCVLGIA

-720 LPKMIWHAYNIM
+720 LPKIIWHAYNIM

-780 RAPKAGKRILLERL
+780 KAPKAGKRILLERL
-794 PLLWNRLPFLHKV
+794 PLIWDRLPFLHKV

-862 FQHALSGSERGD
+862 FQHALSGSERED

-880 KSGAEGCL
+880 ESSAEGCL

-894 LDASVGGTVKTT
+894 LDASKGSTVKTT

-913 GSVDGFIDLHTQE
+913 GGVEGFIDLHTQE
-926 KTPIPYPQDDGCI
+926 KAPVPYPQDGGCI

-1018 LTGAKNAAAVTLS
+1018 LAGAKNVAAVTLS

-1107 ALVGLP
+1107 ALLGLP
-1113 MGKLLHA
+1113 MGTLLHA

-1164 RTIDMSQ
+1164 RAIDMSQ